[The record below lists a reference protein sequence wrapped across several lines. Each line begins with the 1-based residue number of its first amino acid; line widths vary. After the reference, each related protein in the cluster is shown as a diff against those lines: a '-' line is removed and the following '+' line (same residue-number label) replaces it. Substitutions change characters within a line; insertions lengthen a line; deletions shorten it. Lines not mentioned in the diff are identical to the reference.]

1 MNCVIDCC
9 PISNRLIAIRLRA
22 KPFNITIIQAYAPT
36 SAYSNEDVE
45 VFYEELQKVLN
56 KTPKKDILV
65 VQGDWNAKIG
75 EDAYENWKGACGRH
89 CNIKSNERGLRL
101 LEFASYNDL
110 MVANTF
116 GSHKTSRKITW
127 HSPDGKT
134 HNQIDYI
141 MVKKRFS
148 SSVNITKTR
157 SFPGA
162 DIGSDHELVMMT
174 FKLHL
179 KRTKKQG
186 HARIRFDV
194 DKLKDPHVAEVFQAM
209 IGGKFAALSIL
220 DSDMDLD
227 MLTHTFNAAVTDTAN
242 EILGKHRPVKK
253 PWVTTEILDLC
264 DKRRELKKK
273 KNKNDA
279 EGTTEYRT
287 VNRQIKK
294 GMKKA
299 KEDWIGEQ
307 CENIED
313 SLKKNNKKRACHL
326 VKDLTSTKQER
337 TTTIQDKSGTCL
349 TENEDVL
356 KRWTEYCS
364 ELYNYR
370 ATGDPEVLNVPPA
383 TNNDN
388 HPILREEVGAAVKTL
403 KKGKSAGVDNIPAEM
418 VQAGGEDM
426 ISVLL
431 IICNKIWQTGEW
443 PTQWTQS
450 LVIILPKKGNLQLC
464 QNYRTI
470 SLISH
475 QSKVMLKI
483 LLNRMKQEVE
493 KIIAEAQAGF
503 RPGRSTTEQI
513 FNLRILCERYLQHQ
527 QDLYHVFIDFKK
539 AFDRVWH
546 EALWATMRLYN
557 ISINLITVIQKLY
570 EKATSAVC
578 FINSIGDW
586 FKTSVGVRQG
596 CLLSPTLLSF
606 WKES

>member
-1 MNCVIDCC
+1 MLKAGEKSTQEGHRLFWSGQDNIHEQGVGLLVHKNTVNCVIDCC
-9 PISNRLIAIRLRA
+9 SISNRLITIRLRA
-22 KPFNITIIQAYAPT
+22 MPFNITIIQAYTPT

-45 VFYEELQKVLN
+45 VFYEDLQKVLN
-56 KTPKKDILV
+56 KTPKEDILV

-75 EDAYENWKGACGRH
+75 EDAYENWKGTCGRH

-148 SSVNITKTR
+148 SSVNISKTL

-194 DKLKDPHVAEVFQAM
+194 DKLKDPHVPEVFQA
-209 IGGKFAALSIL
+209 ITGGKFAALSML
-220 DSDMDLD
+220 DSDTDLD
-227 MLTHTFNAAVTDTAN
+227 TLTDTFNAAVTDAVS
-242 EILGKHRPVKK
+242 EFLGKHRLVKK
-253 PWVTTEILDLC
+253 LWVTVEILDLC

-273 KNKNDA
+273 KNKTDA

-287 VNRQIKK
+287 VNRQLKK
-294 GMKKA
+294 SIKKA

-313 SLKKNNKKRACHL
+313 SLKKNNSKRAYHT

-388 HPILREEVGAAVKTL
+388 HPILREEVEAAVKTL

-443 PTQWTQS
+443 PTQWT
-450 LVIILPKKGNLQLC
+450 
-464 QNYRTI
+464 
-470 SLISH
+470 
-475 QSKVMLKI
+475 
-483 LLNRMKQEVE
+483 
-493 KIIAEAQAGF
+493 
-503 RPGRSTTEQI
+503 
-513 FNLRILCERYLQHQ
+513 
-527 QDLYHVFIDFKK
+527 
-539 AFDRVWH
+539 
-546 EALWATMRLYN
+546 
-557 ISINLITVIQKLY
+557 
-570 EKATSAVC
+570 
-578 FINSIGDW
+578 
-586 FKTSVGVRQG
+586 
-596 CLLSPTLLSF
+596 
-606 WKES
+606 